1 MNLAFDQLAA
11 DPIFI
16 VGAARSGTTWVY
28 DMFSAHPQVA
38 GIYESWLFTKNDGLG
53 SLFSKA
59 HWPPKYSGLGRLLN
73 RDDLLEH
80 TRDAAMRIMSHAIKP
95 QHRYLIEKSPS
106 HLFVMPLISE
116 IFPGAR
122 FIHVVRDGRDV
133 SVSVRAASR
142 SWAQAWRRT
151 FGLSIRT
158 SAFAWKNAI
167 RRARRDGRDLGERF
181 FEIRYEEISEDPFNA
196 YRQLFDFCDLPYDDD
211 ILQHIF
217 HVTDFARNYKPK
229 ETGFRRGGRIGDWR
243 THFSLTDALI
253 FNLEAGNMLVEL
265 GYEKNRR
272 WVLQNFQALR

>member
-1 MNLAFDQLAA
+1 
-11 DPIFI
+11 
-16 VGAARSGTTWVY
+16 
-28 DMFSAHPQVA
+28 
-38 GIYESWLFTKNDGLG
+38 
-53 SLFSKA
+53 
-59 HWPPKYSGLGRLLN
+59 
-73 RDDLLEH
+73 
-80 TRDAAMRIMSHAIKP
+80 
-95 QHRYLIEKSPS
+95 
-106 HLFVMPLISE
+106 
-116 IFPGAR
+116 
-122 FIHVVRDGRDV
+122 
-133 SVSVRAASR
+133 VRAASR